1 MFTAVEFFG
10 VFGHKLPRKDAVPFA
25 RSEIDSDERFTAVSV
40 NLQERGK
47 CV

>member
-1 MFTAVEFFG
+1 MFTAVESFG
-10 VFGHKLPRKDAVPFA
+10 GFGHKLPWKDAVLFA
-25 RSEIDSDERFTAVSV
+25 RSEIDSDERFTVVSV